1 MAGFSTHIST
11 STVVGVG
18 YGLAGHLGL
27 GMPLPVSAIGGCLC
41 SLAGVLPDVD
51 SDSGKPVREIA
62 GFTAAVVPLLAIPR
76 LEGLE
81 LSQEAVAVAGVCI
94 YIMVRFGLFEL
105 LRRYTVH
112 RGMWHSVPA
121 ALVAGMAVALL
132 CADQQFD
139 HRMFK
144 AGAVVLGYLTHLLL
158 DELWSLKPQ
167 RGRLRI
173 KRSFGTAMKL
183 WSGDTWAN
191 VSTYAKLII
200 LAVLLLNDPTMRQRL
215 PAEAESIHR
224 VARETLEQAL
234 REPDGPRREFR

>member
-1 MAGFSTHIST
+1 MAGFNTHISA
-11 STVVGVG
+11 STMVGVG
-18 YGLAGHLGL
+18 YGLVGHFSL

-41 SLAGVLPDVD
+41 SLSGVLPDVD

-76 LEGLE
+76 LEQYGL
-81 LSQEAVAVAGVCI
+81 SPEAVAVSGVCI
-94 YIMVRFGLFEL
+94 YLIVRFGLFEL

-112 RGMWHSVPA
+112 RGMWHSIPA
-121 ALVAGMAVALL
+121 ALVAGLAVALI
-132 CADQQFD
+132 CADQQFEY
-139 HRMFK
+139 RIFK

-173 KRSFGTAMKL
+173 KRSFGTAMKF
-183 WSGDTWAN
+183 WSRDTWAN

-200 LAVLLLNDPTMRQRL
+200 LSAVLLNDPTLRQRL

-224 VARETLEQAL
+224 LAREAIEWTADDQQQPWQQY
-234 REPDGPRREFR
+234 R